1 MNEEGATSATHSQT
15 SAAGE
20 PVTAAIVRQW
30 WLLATVAVA
39 QVTAAA
45 ALRVVPLSALR
56 AGTTRCR
63 RFAQFSLRVSSHEH
77 VAWAIEATGR
87 RLGRASSCLAR
98 AVVAEM
104 LFGPAGGPVSLTLG
118 VRHSSA
124 GAFEAH
130 AWVTS
135 ADRVLVGAPADGY
148 TPVVTWTSPSA

>member
-1 MNEEGATSATHSQT
+1 MDEEGTTSANHSQT
-15 SAAGE
+15 SAARE

-30 WLLATVAVA
+30 WLLAVVTGA
-39 QVTAAA
+39 QLAAAA

-56 AGTTRCR
+56 AHTAGR
-63 RFAQFSLRVSSHEH
+63 RFARVLVRDSGER

-104 LFGPAGGPVSLTLG
+104 LLDSSEGPVSLSLG
-118 VRHSSA
+118 VRHTPA

-130 AWVTS
+130 AWVAR
-135 ADRVLVGAPADGY
+135 ADRILVGAPADGY
-148 TPVVTWTSPSA
+148 VPIVTWTSPAE

>member
-1 MNEEGATSATHSQT
+1 MNEEGTTSATHSQV

-20 PVTAAIVRQW
+20 SVTAGIVRQW
-30 WLLATVAVA
+30 WLLASVAA
-39 QVTAAA
+39 LQVAAA
-45 ALRVVPLSALR
+45 AVLRVVPLSALR
-56 AGTTRCR
+56 AATTRCR
-63 RFAQFSLRVSSHEH
+63 RFAQFLLRVSSREH
-77 VAWAIEATGR
+77 VAWAIDATGR

-104 LFGPAGGPVSLTLG
+104 LLGSAGGPVSLTLG
-118 VRHSSA
+118 VRRTPA

-148 TPVVTWTSPSA
+148 TPIVTWTSPSA